1 MVKFFNLAELA
12 QGGSV
17 TSGATQSSLYCKGH
31 NFSTNLRL
39 KKTHYQ
45 SQFNHFRC
53 EEVQTLDFHS
63 LYPLSGTLKVSF
75 LILWRLK

>member
-12 QGGSV
+12 RGGSV

-39 KKTHYQ
+39 KKTHII
-45 SQFNHFRC
+45 SPSSTIFAVRKFKLLTF
-53 EEVQTLDFHS
+53 TL
-63 LYPLSGTLKVSF
+63 YTP
-75 LILWRLK
+75 